1 MDLEG
6 LIRNLLRV
14 RRRWNKVLSSPL
26 SFSLMGGVL
35 RLTRGNWPMD
45 AMYRMG
51 QFALNEIGRAYTSK
65 APVVW
70 SSAFFPVEL
79 AWGLGLCPF
88 SPEVAAAYIA
98 VLGFGEETLNLG
110 EKAGYSRAICSF
122 HRCVAGAASVG
133 NLPRPAALL
142 ASTHLCDGAPLLF
155 QNLAALY
162 AAPLL
167 ALDIP
172 YNSGPE
178 AERYVAE
185 QLEQLW
191 LSLADLTGRRP
202 DRAGLAEAVRRS
214 ESFRVQ
220 MQRANELRCRVPSPV
235 SGNDMLG
242 FIYLFFVGQGSRE
255 AAEISARLANE
266 IERRVT
272 DTRAGT
278 HRSRQSVA
286 PPERYRLLW
295 MHLKPYYSDEL
306 MNFLKQEGAVLAME
320 EFSHIYWP
328 PLDPGQPFLS
338 LARKAL
344 SHFTFKPVTERIRV
358 MADLARKYRV
368 DGIVHFSHHGC
379 RTACGGALMIKEAL
393 QEAGWPVLVLEG
405 DCLDGRN
412 EACGGMLTRLQAFL
426 EILQDRKLVS
436 VQ

>member
-1 MDLEG
+1 MDLDG
-6 LIRNLLRV
+6 LLRHML
-14 RRRWNKVLSSPL
+14 RDRQQWNRVLSSPL
-26 SFSLMGGVL
+26 SYSLMGGVL
-35 RLTRGNWPMD
+35 KLSRGSWPMES
-45 AMYRMG
+45 MYRMG
-51 QFALNEIGRAYTSK
+51 QFALNEIGRAYTGK

-88 SPEVAAAYIA
+88 SPEVAAAYI
-98 VLGFGEETLNLG
+98 VLLGFGEETLNMG
-110 EKAGYSRAICSF
+110 EQAGYSRDICSF

-155 QNLAALY
+155 QNMADLY
-162 AAPLL
+162 RSPLL

-172 YNSGPE
+172 YNSCPE
-178 AERYVAE
+178 AVHYVAE

-191 LSLADLTGRRP
+191 LSLADLTSRHP
-202 DRAGLAEAVRRS
+202 DKAGLAEAIRRS
-214 ESFRVQ
+214 DSFRAQ
-220 MQRANELRCRVPSPV
+220 IQRANDLRCRVPSPV

-242 FIYLFFVGQGSRE
+242 FIYLFFAGQGSRE
-255 AAEISARLANE
+255 AAEIATVLANE
-266 IERRVT
+266 IERRT
-272 DTRAGT
+272 IGARARDRRGWQT
-278 HRSRQSVA
+278 GR
-286 PPERYRLLW
+286 PPEKHRLLW

-306 MNFLKQEGAVLAME
+306 MNFLEQEGAVLAME
-320 EFSHIYWP
+320 EFSYIYWP
-328 PLDPGQPFLS
+328 PLDPEQPFLS

-344 SHFTFKPVTERIRV
+344 SHFTVKPVTERINV
-358 MADLARKYRV
+358 MAGLARKYRV

-426 EILQDRKLVS
+426 EILQERKLGSAV
-436 VQ
+436 